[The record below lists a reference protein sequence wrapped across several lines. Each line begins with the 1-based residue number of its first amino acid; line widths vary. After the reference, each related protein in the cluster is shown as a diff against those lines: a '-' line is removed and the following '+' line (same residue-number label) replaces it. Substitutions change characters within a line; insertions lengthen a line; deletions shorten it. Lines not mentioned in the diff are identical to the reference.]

1 MTISFT
7 IQNFKIMFAKKL
19 KRRIQSLEAQVRGLA
34 DENLQLQV
42 VANEAKL
49 RAESL
54 RKAVDMYRS
63 QLPLRDER
71 GRFVKREAI

>member
-1 MTISFT
+1 
-7 IQNFKIMFAKKL
+7 MFAKKL